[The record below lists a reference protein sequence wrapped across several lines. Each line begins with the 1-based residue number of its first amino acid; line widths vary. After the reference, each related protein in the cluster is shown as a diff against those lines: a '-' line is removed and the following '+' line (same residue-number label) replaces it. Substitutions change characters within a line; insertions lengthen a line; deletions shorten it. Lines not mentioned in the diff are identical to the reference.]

1 MEELK
6 QSLRELAQAQGIE
19 LFGITP
25 AERLRTAPAGFRPED
40 YLPGAKSVIVL
51 GAHFP
56 EASALFWERSPFP
69 YQYYGYA
76 IVNKELGHCA
86 FKLSKKLEQ
95 AGYLALPFAPTV
107 YPKDMDWKR
116 QSGEISHRHA
126 AVAAGLGEFGRSGLV
141 LTREFGTRV
150 RFISILTRA
159 ELPPDPPR
167 LKQELC
173 KKCGKCLE
181 ACPNRAL
188 QEEFEVSFEIE
199 GTRLS
204 YIQADKHRCYY
215 NIMGLGPGSGGIIN
229 RRIKDRP
236 GRLKDKDLSAGVIR
250 AFLKKPSDFIVQL
263 MLQHAVDWVDWC
275 GRCLQVCTPNPNH
288 LK

>member
-6 QSLRELAQAQGIE
+6 QRLCELARAQGIE
-19 LFGITP
+19 LFGVAP
-25 AERLRTAPAGFRPED
+25 AFRLRGAPSGFRPED

-56 EASALFWERSPFP
+56 EETALFWEHSPFP

-76 IVNKELGHCA
+76 IVNKEMGHTA
-86 FKLSKKLEQ
+86 FKLAKELER
-95 AGYLALPFAPTV
+95 AGFLALPFAPTV
-107 YPKDMDWKR
+107 YPKDMDWRR

-126 AVAAGLGEFGRSGLV
+126 AVAAGLGEFGLSGV
-141 LTREFGTRV
+141 VITPDYGTRI

-167 LKQELC
+167 LRQELC
-173 KKCGKCLE
+173 TQCGKCLE
-181 ACPNRAL
+181 ACPNQAL
-188 QEEFEVSFEIE
+188 REDFKVSFEME

-204 YIQADKHRCYY
+204 YVLVDKHRCYY
-215 NIMGLGPGSGGIIN
+215 NILGLGPGSGGIIN
-229 RRIKDRP
+229 RPIKQKS
-236 GRLKDKDLSAGVIR
+236 GRLREKDLSKNIIR
-250 AFLKKPSDFIVQL
+250 AFLKKPTDSLVQL
-263 MLQHAVDWVDWC
+263 TMQHAVDWVDWC
-275 GRCLQVCTPNPNH
+275 GRCLHVCTPNPKN